1 MTEGRLTV
9 GLTDV
14 KLHRENLDI
23 CMSVLKL
30 LFLVCIKE
38 NLKGSPLP
46 GQLCLDC
53 KVRRSTTCGWYY
65 LYIGRTI
72 ILKKFSHHGCSA
84 YVFILH

>member
-9 GLTDV
+9 SLTDM

-46 GQLCLDC
+46 GQLSLDC
-53 KVRRSTTCGWYY
+53 KVKRSTTCG
-65 LYIGRTI
+65 
-72 ILKKFSHHGCSA
+72 SVHGIA
-84 YVFILH
+84 TT